1 MNGKKRKRVEV
12 ELEEHLADVYEEEE
26 EGEERDWNR

>member
-1 MNGKKRKRVEV
+1 MNGKKRKEV

-26 EGEERDWNR
+26 GEERDWNR